1 MFGVGVATKVY
12 VQRQLFFPMDDNYFS
27 LCTTTTA
34 TSC

>member
-1 MFGVGVATKVY
+1 MPQDRTMD